1 MIDKLNLENAVSILK
16 TGGLVA
22 FPTDTLYALGASSS
36 IESALERV
44 YEAKGRPIGMP
55 LPILVSSPSD
65 IHRVAI
71 EIPEVTWRLIDA
83 FWPGPL
89 TIILNKNKDISDII
103 TAGGDTVGIRMPN
116 HTIAL
121 ELIQALG
128 SPITGTSANSS
139 GDNSPSTAEDVFESL
154 GKSVDLII
162 DGGKCIASGA
172 STILDLASNEPKIV
186 RHGVLSLE
194 EIQRVEPSLVRF

>member
-1 MIDKLNLENAVSILK
+1 M
-16 TGGLVA
+16 
-22 FPTDTLYALGASSS
+22 
-36 IESALERV
+36 
-44 YEAKGRPIGMP
+44 
-55 LPILVSSPSD
+55 
-65 IHRVAI
+65 
-71 EIPEVTWRLIDA
+71 
-83 FWPGPL
+83 
-89 TIILNKNKDISDII
+89 NKNKDISDII

-121 ELIQALG
+121 ALIQALG

-194 EIQRVEPSLVRF
+194 EIQRVEPTLARF